1 MRPRRTRS
9 VQLAI
14 AGAAAVALTTPAVAQ
29 ASGGGTPFTFA
40 VLGDTPYGAADVL
53 RFPGI
58 VDQVNADREVRL
70 VAHLG
75 DIKSGSTVCSD
86 EYFAAIRAQFDRFQD
101 PLVYTPGD
109 NEWTDCH
116 RPNNGSYDP
125 LERLQALRSVFF
137 DRPGHALGKEKGL
150 SSQAKQGLPENVS
163 FTRAGVAFAA
173 VHVVG
178 SNDGLAPWT
187 GRTAPTAAQVAE
199 QQQRMA
205 AAVELVRRT
214 FASAQGKRAVV
225 LMMQADMFDD
235 APTEAGFS
243 AFRPVVQAIAE
254 GATGFDGPVYL
265 INGDSH
271 VFERDNPLGAG
282 SPWVPFYGLA
292 GPVPNLTRITVE
304 GAAGVDEYLRVT
316 VDVHDPAALVFE
328 RVPLA

>member
-1 MRPRRTRS
+1 LR
-9 VQLAI
+9 LAV
-14 AGAAAVALTTPAVAQ
+14 AGAALALLAAPGAAH
-29 ASGGGTPFTFA
+29 AAGGTPFTFA
-40 VLGDTPYGAADVL
+40 VIGDTPYGAADVI

-58 VDQVNADREVRL
+58 VDQVNADPQVRL

-86 EYFAAIRAQFDRFQD
+86 AYFAFVREQFDRFQD
-101 PLVYTPGD
+101 PLIYTPGD

-116 RPNNGSYDP
+116 RPNNGAYDP

-150 SSQAKQGLPENVS
+150 TSQAKIGLPENVS

-199 QQQRMA
+199 QRQRMA
-205 AAVELVRRT
+205 AAVELVQRT
-214 FASAQGKRAVV
+214 FARADGKRAVV
-225 LMMQADMFDD
+225 LMMQADMFEGT
-235 APTEAGFS
+235 PNEAGFS
-243 AFRPVVQAIAE
+243 AFRPIVQAIAE
-254 GATGFDGPVYL
+254 GAAGFDGPVYL
-265 INGDSH
+265 VNGDSH
-271 VFERDNPLGAG
+271 VYEKGNPLQHS
-282 SPWVPFYGLA
+282 SPWLPFYGLGA
-292 GPVPNLTRITVE
+292 PVPNLTRITVQ
-304 GAAGVDEYLRVT
+304 GAAGVSEYLRVS
-316 VDVHDPAALVFE
+316 VDVHDPAVLRFE

>member
-1 MRPRRTRS
+1 VRPGRS
-9 VQLAI
+9 RSARLALVC
-14 AGAAAVALTTPAVAQ
+14 AAALAVSTPAVAH

-40 VLGDTPYGAADVL
+40 VLGDTPYGNADVL

-58 VDQVNADREVRL
+58 VDQVNADPDVRL

-75 DIKSGSTVCSD
+75 DIKSGSTVCD
-86 EYFAAIRAQFDRFQD
+86 DAYYAAIRAQFDRFED

-116 RPNNGSYDP
+116 RPNNGGYDP
-125 LERLQALRSVFF
+125 LERLDALRSVFF
-137 DRPGHALGKEKGL
+137 DRPGHALGTPRGL
-150 SSQAKQGLPENVS
+150 SSQRKRGLPENVS

-187 GRTAPTAAQVAE
+187 GRTAPTAAQLAE
-199 QQQRMA
+199 QRRRSA
-205 AAVELVRRT
+205 GAVQLIDRT
-214 FASAQGKRAVV
+214 FARAEGKRAVV
-225 LMMQADMFDD
+225 LMMQADMFEGT
-235 APTEAGFS
+235 PSEANGS

-254 GATGFDGPVYL
+254 GAAGFDGPVYL
-265 INGDSH
+265 LNGDTH
-271 VFERDNPLGAG
+271 VFERDNPLEAG
-282 SPWVPFYGLA
+282 SPWLSFYGLA
-292 GPVPNLTRITVE
+292 APVPNLTRITVE

-316 VDVHDPAALVFE
+316 VDVHDPEVLVFE